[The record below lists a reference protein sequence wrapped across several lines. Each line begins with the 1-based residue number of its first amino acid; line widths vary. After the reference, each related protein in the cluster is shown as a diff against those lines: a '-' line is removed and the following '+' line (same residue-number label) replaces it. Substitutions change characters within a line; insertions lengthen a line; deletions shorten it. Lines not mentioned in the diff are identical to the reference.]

1 MKIQCVHDRGAGG
14 MKATVLL
21 LIAMLMS
28 GNTQAQNYIRYH
40 QQSLGVQQYMA
51 DRDTTAALALLAKL
65 EKKYGLMPTE
75 TYARALC
82 DMSIGDTAMAR
93 KSFMESFRK
102 RAPIG
107 WMFTDPPFRDVGQLH
122 WYRQLTDDRLAYWR
136 SNPQYADGPNEG
148 MPTPA
153 TRANRRYQFI
163 LDSAS
168 TVRAKRPFTVED
180 SIGLE
185 QAYAKV
191 EELQTLTLDSIL
203 TGKLPFP
210 SIAEEGC
217 NMEFETLVIHADSGY
232 TYNHRK
238 VFLRLLK
245 KGLIYPRTYAI
256 CFDRRR
262 QISGKPLEYGIFNCL
277 RPDQLAPGYEK
288 RRAAIGMGD
297 DCLDGARFHWSI
309 DCDCKTGRLQE

>member
-1 MKIQCVHDRGAGG
+1 MCGFHHHSFFTRTLCAIMVALGCHGGAR
-14 MKATVLL
+14 
-21 LIAMLMS
+21 
-28 GNTQAQNYIRYH
+28 AQNYIRYH
-40 QQSLGVQQYMA
+40 QKSLVVQEHMA
-51 DRDTTAALALLAKL
+51 QGDTAEALALLAKL

-82 DMSIGDTAMAR
+82 EMSIGDTVAAR
-93 KSFMESFRK
+93 KFFLESFRQ

-107 WMFTDPPFRDVGQLH
+107 WVFTEPPFKDIGQLH
-122 WYRQLTDDRLAYWR
+122 WYRQLQDDCLAYWQ
-136 SNPQYADGPNEG
+136 SIPHYVDGPNEG
-148 MPTPA
+148 TPTPA

-163 LDSAS
+163 LDSAN
-168 TVRAKRPFTVED
+168 TVRAKEPFTVED

-185 QAYAKV
+185 QAYTKV
-191 EELQTLTLDSIL
+191 QELQTMTLDSIV

-210 SIAEEGC
+210 SIAELGY

-232 TYNHRK
+232 TYAHRK
-238 VFLRLLK
+238 VFLQLLK

-262 QISGKPLEYGIFNCL
+262 QLSGKPLAYGIFNCL

-297 DCLDGARFHWSI
+297 DCLDGARFHWNLG
-309 DCDCKTGRLQE
+309 CDCKTGQAQE